1 MFRSFLLIITLCMV
15 IICTSAGVVRSDIWV
30 KGNTHSH
37 TTLSDGDASPEDAV
51 KWYKNHGYQFLVLS
65 DHYAVAT
72 DDFFTTNS
80 DSGFVAIPG
89 TEMHLMVNLGKF
101 AVHCNSIGT
110 GITTPPQEYKD
121 ISKSLASLQ
130 KTTLKAGAIFQ
141 VNHPSF
147 HVLDPSAIT
156 QVHGPAL
163 VEIYNHG
170 TINSQFGM
178 LATSA
183 FEQCYDE
190 GLSAGRKLFCVAS
203 DDTHHYNA
211 SPDHPPGGG
220 FIFVRVKKLAKQDIL
235 DSIRTGRFYAS
246 TGVEFAQCSSTGK
259 NIIVKVKPVAG
270 QKYTIKFIGY
280 EGKLLDERKGS
291 SASYRLKGGKS
302 ETYVRVKVVSS
313 SGKFAWSQPFWRK

>member
-1 MFRSFLLIITLCMV
+1 MLKLVFNILVVSLAL
-15 IICTSAGVVRSDIWV
+15 ICTSAGIVYSDIWV
-30 KGNTHSH
+30 KGNTHTH
-37 TTLSDGDASPEDAV
+37 TTLSDGDVSPEDAV
-51 KWYKNHGYQFLVLS
+51 KWYKNHGYQFLVLT
-65 DHYAVAT
+65 DHYAVAP
-72 DDFFTTNS
+72 DDFFTSIS
-80 DSGFVAIPG
+80 DSSFVAIPG

-101 AVHCNSIGT
+101 AVHCNSIGM

-121 ISKSLASLQ
+121 ISKSLVSLQ
-130 KTTLKAGAIFQ
+130 KATEKAGTVFQ

-147 HVLDPSAIT
+147 HVLDTTAIT
-156 QVHGPAL
+156 NVTGPAL

-203 DDTHHYNA
+203 DDTHHYNG

-220 FIFVRVKKLAKQDIL
+220 FIFVRVKKLARQDIL
-235 DSIRTGRFYAS
+235 DSIRAGRFYAS
-246 TGVEFAQCSSTGK
+246 TGVEFAHCSNTGK
-259 NIIVKVKPVAG
+259 NITVKVKQSAG
-270 QKYTIKFIGY
+270 QQYTIKFIGY

-291 SASYRLKGGKS
+291 SATYRLRGGKS